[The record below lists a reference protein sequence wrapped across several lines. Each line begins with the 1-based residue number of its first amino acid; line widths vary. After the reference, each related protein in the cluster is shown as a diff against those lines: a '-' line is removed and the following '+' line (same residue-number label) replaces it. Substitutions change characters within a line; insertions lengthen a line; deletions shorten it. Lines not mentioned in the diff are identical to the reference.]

1 MSDAG
6 REALWSVSEARLP
19 LYLFVFGVVMVVMM
33 VMAML
38 SATGPSATGPSAT
51 GPSATG
57 TVAEAVFAAASRI
70 ASVGAAAATMLI
82 SMEGLIMGATK
93 VFFERAKERARQEGR
108 LEGRREGKQ
117 EGRQETRRQWEAWRE
132 ENVKSGRD
140 VPELP
145 AEPSD
150 TKDEQS
156 HA

>member
-1 MSDAG
+1 MNDAG
-6 REALWSVSEARLP
+6 REALWSVSAARLP
-19 LYLFVFGVVMVVMM
+19 LYLFVFGVVMVVMV

-38 SATGPSATGPSAT
+38 SVT

-57 TVAEAVFAAASRI
+57 TVVEAVFAAASRI

-145 AEPSD
+145 VEPSD

>member
-1 MSDAG
+1 MNDAG
-6 REALWSVSEARLP
+6 REELWSVSAARLP

-38 SATGPSATGPSAT
+38 SATGPSS
-51 GPSATG
+51 TG
-57 TVAEAVFAAASRI
+57 TVVEAVFAAASRI

-150 TKDEQS
+150 TGNEQD